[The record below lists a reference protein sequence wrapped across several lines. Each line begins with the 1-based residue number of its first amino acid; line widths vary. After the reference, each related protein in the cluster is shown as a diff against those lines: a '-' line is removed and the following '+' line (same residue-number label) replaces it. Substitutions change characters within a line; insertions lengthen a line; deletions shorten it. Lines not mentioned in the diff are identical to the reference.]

1 MTTPPEVTPAERM
14 YLRELAT
21 RVAEIAALPEMA
33 ERIRLWTEHNSLRP
47 ARPLVLIKPEGAW
60 RELLPDRRCASDVAR
75 ALEFDLRSRIYT
87 FEHFRS
93 DDVVTDEM
101 LVQPAVRSTGYGL
114 EPHRHASPEALGA
127 WKFDPVVKERGD
139 LEKLHLP
146 EFTLDEDAA
155 ATRYAFLHDLF
166 GDILTV
172 KRTGVKRICF
182 HLMKE
187 WTDLRGLEETMMDMY
202 EEPEFL
208 HDAMAFLTE
217 GHLRR
222 MQWHVDHNL
231 LALNNDSQ
239 YQGSGGNGWTDDLP
253 APGFDPARV
262 RLCDMWGT
270 AEAQELALVSPAQ
283 HVEFCLQYEARLLA
297 PFGLNNYGCCEDLTR
312 KMADVLALPNIRRIS
327 VSPFADVDACAAQIE
342 DRAIVSWK
350 PHPGHL
356 VGNFDA
362 DHVRGHVRHALEV
375 AGHGHLEMVLKDTH
389 TCESHPERFDQW
401 SRIAMEEI
409 ERFAGAPGLPA

>member
-1 MTTPPEVTPAERM
+1 
-14 YLRELAT
+14 
-21 RVAEIAALPEMA
+21 
-33 ERIRLWTEHNSLRP
+33 
-47 ARPLVLIKPEGAW
+47 
-60 RELLPDRRCASDVAR
+60 
-75 ALEFDLRSRIYT
+75 
-87 FEHFRS
+87 
-93 DDVVTDEM
+93 
-101 LVQPAVRSTGYGL
+101 
-114 EPHRHASPEALGA
+114 
-127 WKFDPVVKERGD
+127 
-139 LEKLHLP
+139 
-146 EFTLDEDAA
+146 
-155 ATRYAFLHDLF
+155 
-166 GDILTV
+166 
-172 KRTGVKRICF
+172 
-182 HLMKE
+182 
-187 WTDLRGLEETMMDMY
+187 
-202 EEPEFL
+202 
-208 HDAMAFLTE
+208 MAFLTE